1 MSSLGADAEIMTPEI
16 VQSEVVITTL
26 TAMVILFVLGNWW
39 AVSNF
44 GEITGTIAIEMD
56 KGAYIH
62 ALDNGLFTLG
72 APHRGLFQK
81 IWKKA
86 VLVMKSINV
95 VSFKGKQFYG

>member
-1 MSSLGADAEIMTPEI
+1 MM
-16 VQSEVVITTL
+16 
-26 TAMVILFVLGNWW
+26 FCVLGNWW

-72 APHRGLFQK
+72 APHKGLFQETRKK
-81 IWKKA
+81 I
-86 VLVMKSINV
+86 VLVMKSMNIA
-95 VSFKGKQFYG
+95 SL

>member
-1 MSSLGADAEIMTPEI
+1 MM
-16 VQSEVVITTL
+16 
-26 TAMVILFVLGNWW
+26 FCVLGNWW

-72 APHRGLFQK
+72 LLCFRKWFLKQPGDLFR
-81 IWKKA
+81 
-86 VLVMKSINV
+86 
-95 VSFKGKQFYG
+95 

>member
-1 MSSLGADAEIMTPEI
+1 MTPELM
-16 VQSEVVITTL
+16 QLQVVNTPL
-26 TAMVILFVLGNWW
+26 TVMVILFVSGNWW

-72 APHRGLFQK
+72 APHKGLFQE
-81 IWKKA
+81 IWKKNSFSNEKHKCSIIQRQTVLQLKA
-86 VLVMKSINV
+86 VHYK
-95 VSFKGKQFYG
+95 

>member
-1 MSSLGADAEIMTPEI
+1 MNLKFQRRHRNITSLAIAIRSCRYS
-16 VQSEVVITTL
+16 VNKLSWFCIT
-26 TAMVILFVLGNWW
+26 GNWW

-72 APHRGLFQK
+72 APHKGLFQE
-81 IWKKA
+81 I
-86 VLVMKSINV
+86 
-95 VSFKGKQFYG
+95 